1 MLKIKN
7 DFIKEVIEKIKKSQ
21 IKYLSAETTYHFII
35 ALVPFLIVMINL
47 VSFFAKEN
55 LERLVSFLEIL
66 PKETSDILE
75 NIINMVIS
83 QSSGALLSIGLIIA
97 IWSSSKGMESL
108 IRALNKAFGLKEE
121 DNFIR
126 KKLKAIFYTILIV
139 ILIIVVM
146 TTMVFGD
153 FVLGIID
160 RIFKLSILE
169 NIPLI
174 YSILKYIIPIA
185 GMIVV
190 FSILF
195 KFAPNFKESSISI
208 KTAIISG
215 SVATIGWIIITL
227 LYSFYVTNI
236 SNMSNTYGGLV
247 GIFTLLIWLNL
258 SSKIIIVS
266 AEFASVYEKH
276 YGK

>member
-7 DFIKEVIEKIKKSQ
+7 DFIKEVIDKIKKSK

-55 LERLVSFLEIL
+55 LERLISFLEIL
-66 PKETSDILE
+66 PKETSAILE

-83 QSSGALLSIGLIIA
+83 QSSGALLSVGLIIA

-121 DNFIR
+121 DNFVK

-139 ILIIVVM
+139 LLIISVM
-146 TTMVFGD
+146 ITMVFGD
-153 FVLGIID
+153 FVLEIID

-190 FSILF
+190 FSVLF
-195 KFAPNFKESSISI
+195 KFAPNFKERSISI
-208 KTAIISG
+208 RTAIISG
-215 SVATIGWIIITL
+215 SIATIGWIIITL

-266 AEFASVYEKH
+266 AEFASVYEKY
-276 YGK
+276 YG